1 MENPFELI
9 MQRLDRIEKAI
20 YNLKIEN
27 AIVEESKA
35 MNISEV
41 AKYLNTNIPSIYG
54 LTSRAEIPHYKI
66 TKKLYFKKEEI
77 DEWINSKKIKTKHDI
92 ENEVNKYISNKQN
105 PFK

>member
-9 MQRLDRIEKAI
+9 MERLDRIEKALSNI
-20 YNLKIEN
+20 KIEN

-35 MNISEV
+35 MNVSEV

-66 TKKLYFKKEEI
+66 AKKLYFKKEEI
-77 DEWINSKKIKTKHDI
+77 DEWIYSKKIKTNQDI
-92 ENEVNKYISNKQN
+92 EKEVEEYLRKRKS
-105 PFK
+105 PFR

>member
-9 MQRLDRIEKAI
+9 MERLDRIEKAI
-20 YNLKIEN
+20 SDLKKEN
-27 AIVEESKA
+27 TIKTESKA

-66 TKKLYFKKEEI
+66 AKKLFFKKEEI
-77 DEWINSKKIKTKHDI
+77 DEWINSKKIKTKQDI
-92 ENEVNKYISNKQN
+92 ENEVNEYISKKRNLYK
-105 PFK
+105 

>member
-20 YNLKIEN
+20 ENLKTEN
-27 AIVEESKA
+27 AIVVESKA
-35 MNISEV
+35 MNVSEV

-66 TKKLYFKKEEI
+66 AKKLYFKKEEI
-77 DEWINSKKIKTKHDI
+77 DEWINSKKIKTNQDI
-92 ENEVNKYISNKQN
+92 EKEVDEYLRKRKGH
-105 PFK
+105 FR